1 MQDSS
6 LKRFIRD
13 PAKLSSQIGGDF
25 PRILAIHADSD
36 AVTLQLDVTPDLSWF
51 RGHFPGEPVLA
62 GIIQTHWAV
71 QAASVLFGLDGP
83 PQHIKRLKFSN
94 VIVPP
99 RIVELMVARH
109 GQREVQ
115 FRIQGEALQHSQ
127 GRLIF
132 PESGQ

>member
-13 PAKLSSQIGGDF
+13 PAQLSEQISGDF
-25 PRILAIHADSD
+25 PRISAIEQDGG
-36 AVTLQLDVTPDLSWF
+36 AVTLALDITPDLSWF

-62 GIIQTHWAV
+62 GIVQTHWAV

-83 PQHIKRLKFSN
+83 PQHVKRLKFSN

-99 RIVELMVARH
+99 RAVTLTLVRH
-109 GQREVQ
+109 GEREVQ
-115 FRIQGEALQHSQ
+115 FQMQGEGLQHSQ
-127 GRLIF
+127 GRLVF
-132 PESGQ
+132 PGPGR

>member
-13 PAKLSSQIGGDF
+13 PAELSSQIDGDF
-25 PRILAIHADSD
+25 PRIVAIDEDGETA
-36 AVTLQLDVTPDLSWF
+36 TLQLEITPDLSCF

-71 QAASVLFGLDGP
+71 QVASVLYGLGGP

-94 VIVPP
+94 IIVPP
-99 RIVELMVARH
+99 RIVELTLARH
-109 GQREVQ
+109 GEREVQ
-115 FRIQGEALQHSQ
+115 FRIQGEGLQHSQ
-127 GRLIF
+127 GRLVF
-132 PESGQ
+132 PGSGR